1 MDHLTFESPLGPISL
16 HAHDD
21 HLTGVSI
28 GVAHAHS
35 TPTALLVR
43 AQEQL
48 TEYLE
53 GNRTSF
59 DLPLHLSGTE
69 FQEAIW
75 SALQEIPYGH
85 KESYQ
90 ALGKKAGRGKAP
102 RAVGGA
108 VGRNPLPIIVPCHRI
123 LASDGRITGYSGGNG
138 IPTKKWLLDL
148 EGVTYR

>member
-28 GVAHAHS
+28 GIAHAHS
-35 TPTALLVR
+35 APTPLLLR

-48 TEYLE
+48 TEYLQ
-53 GNRTSF
+53 GTRTSF
-59 DLPLHLSGTE
+59 NLPLQLSGTA

-75 SALQEIPYGH
+75 SALQEIPYGRT
-85 KESYQ
+85 ESYQ
-90 ALGKKAGRGKAP
+90 ALGEKAGRGKAP

-123 LASDGRITGYSGGNG
+123 LASDGRITGYSGGEG